1 MINNLICFCYGIL
14 IGIEICLVCKTEF
27 DSKRS
32 SVMDKSEIDRM
43 KYMVCC
49 PLCDHDKCCR
59 GTDKCDAERW
69 AKGKEKE
76 VEDGK

>member
-1 MINNLICFCYGIL
+1 
-14 IGIEICLVCKTEF
+14 
-27 DSKRS
+27 
-32 SVMDKSEIDRM
+32 M

-59 GTDKCDAERW
+59 GTDKCDAEKW

-76 VEDGK
+76 VRKNEVNLCG